1 MNRLE
6 ALEHRMDPIDT
17 WDNDRDGTGGDD
29 EIEMVFSY
37 EVHVLVLAESPTR
50 DDENSGENLG
60 REIIGDNHFYVIN
73 KSLLLVLSCLC
84 LNPLFLNWMVMS

>member
-1 MNRLE
+1 
-6 ALEHRMDPIDT
+6 MDPIDT

-84 LNPLFLNWMVMS
+84 LIPLFLNWMVMS